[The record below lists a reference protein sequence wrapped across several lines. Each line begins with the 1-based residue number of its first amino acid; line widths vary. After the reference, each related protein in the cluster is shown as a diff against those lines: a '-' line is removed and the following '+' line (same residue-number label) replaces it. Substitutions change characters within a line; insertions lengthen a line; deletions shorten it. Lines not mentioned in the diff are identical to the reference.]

1 MSTDSGR
8 SESLRELLKAEFV
21 MLEEVAGL
29 LVKLL
34 KVIEVVVLRGV
45 GNGQEVVSSKN
56 FKTKIFELYPIWEW
70 VKTSLLST
78 YS

>member
-1 MSTDSGR
+1 M
-8 SESLRELLKAEFV
+8 RELLKALFV
-21 MLEEVAGL
+21 MLEEVARL

-56 FKTKIFELYPIWEW
+56 FKTKIFKLYLIWEW

>member
-1 MSTDSGR
+1 
-8 SESLRELLKAEFV
+8 
-21 MLEEVAGL
+21 MLEEVARL

-56 FKTKIFELYPIWEW
+56 FKTKIFKVSFLGMGKNKFFEYLFLNWE
-70 VKTSLLST
+70 VQFFYSLF
-78 YS
+78 

>member
-1 MSTDSGR
+1 M
-8 SESLRELLKAEFV
+8 
-21 MLEEVAGL
+21 

-56 FKTKIFELYPIWEW
+56 FKTKIFELYLIWEW